1 MSITQ
6 YSVERPVATLM
17 GCLAVVILGVVAL
30 RKLAVDL
37 MPEMEY
43 PTVSVTTLYK
53 GAGPAEIETLI
64 TRPMEQTLSSVRG
77 VDRISSTSTE
87 GSSTVRIQFN
97 WGENLDSAVSDIR
110 DAIQRIRKTLPQQ
123 IEEPSIRHFDVND
136 QPILYLGLSSELD
149 PIALTRLAEQQIA
162 PQLERVD
169 GVARVTLRGSV
180 RREIQINLNR
190 TKLEA
195 LDMGV
200 SEVVDILARENSS
213 QPAGDFQQGP
223 FKLLVRS
230 HGEFTSIQEIED
242 TVIRERNGAVV
253 RIRDVAE
260 VVDGEEERTELSR
273 IDGRP
278 AIMVYIFK
286 QAGANTIEVSDGVH
300 AAVAHLNDTLR
311 EARLKIR
318 IDKSDFIRSA
328 IANVKHSAISGM
340 GLAVLVLI
348 VFLGSFRSTL
358 VVAVSM
364 PLSLLA
370 TFVMIYFKGFTLNI
384 VSFGGLAM
392 GVGMLVDSSIVVL
405 ESIFLKRE
413 QGLDP
418 VTAAIEGTREV
429 TTAVVAGA
437 LSTMIVFI
445 PLIFITGVTGVLLQ
459 QLAWV
464 VCFSNVCVLAF
475 SLTLTPMLTT
485 WWRDR
490 PHAINVSS
498 ETSATATDSPDNS
511 QSSLAGSQFLSLSHS
526 QQSGLWGFAAR
537 ATHAMHSANRTM
549 IGGLESL
556 YARTLRFSLRHAGT
570 AAALLL
576 LTVSASFGII
586 PRIGTEF
593 LPKTDEGDINI
604 DASMEPGIQLG
615 VLDKHAR
622 RIEEAVKGSVPEL
635 STLAVFVGDRPEA
648 GDQWHKSRFRVKLSP
663 RAERER
669 GIEDVRRD
677 LATKVGDLP
686 GMRVRVSAQSSSG
699 MMGMLASGSGGG
711 MVAVQIR
718 GHDLKTSDE
727 LAAAVKTAMQ
737 RVGGLAN
744 VDIARQERRSELA
757 ARVDRTKAS
766 LIGVTVKDISQTLE
780 TTLRGTE
787 ATIYREQGDEFNVL
801 VRLREEDRNRLDD
814 VEQVGIALPS
824 HQVVAMKNFVTFS
837 TGQAPVSINRMDQ
850 QRYNVVTGEADGRDL
865 GHIVSDLKTELAT
878 IPLPDGFSLT
888 ISGDWEE
895 QQRSFKMLTEGLL
908 LAVVLMYMA
917 MAAQFESF
925 RDPMLIMIAVPLG
938 AVGVIVMLLSTGT
951 TLNVQSFIGLIM
963 LAGIVVNNAIVLVD
977 YFNQLRQEEP
987 TLTVDELLVKSG
999 ARRLRPILMTTATT
1013 VLAMIPVALGW
1024 GDGGEL
1030 EAPMARVVI
1039 GGLTSGTIITLIA
1052 VPLLL
1057 KFCTRPKV
1065 PAVAANETST
1075 T

>member
-1 MSITQ
+1 MTLTQ

-17 GCLAVVILGVVAL
+17 ACLAVVILGVVAL

-43 PTVSVTTLYK
+43 PTVSVTTLYN

-97 WGENLDSAVSDIR
+97 WGVNIDSAVSDIR
-110 DAIQRIRKTLPQQ
+110 DAIQRIRKQLPQQ
-123 IEEPSIRHFDVND
+123 IEEPSIRHFDVAD
-136 QPILYLGLSSELD
+136 QPILYLGISSKLD
-149 PIALTRLAEQQIA
+149 PIPLTRLAEQQIA

-213 QPAGDFQQGP
+213 QPAGDLQQGP

-230 HGEFTSIQEIED
+230 HGEFTSLQEIED
-242 TVIRERNGAVV
+242 TVVRERHGAVV

-260 VVDGEEERTELSR
+260 VIDGEEERTELSR

-300 AAVAHLNDTLR
+300 AAVEHLNGTLR
-311 EARLKIR
+311 DAQLKIR

-328 IANVKHSAISGM
+328 IANVKHSALSGM

-490 PHAINVSS
+490 PQAISVAS
-498 ETSATATDSPDNS
+498 EAPAAASDDPDDS
-511 QSSLAGSQFLSLSHS
+511 QSSLAGSRCLSSSS
-526 QQSGLWGFAAR
+526 QQTGVSRLANKT
-537 ATHAMHSANRTM
+537 THAMHSANKAM

-556 YARTLRFSLRHAGT
+556 YARLLRLSLRHAGST
-570 AAALLL
+570 AAVLL
-576 LTVSASFGII
+576 LTVSASFGLI

-593 LPKTDEGDINI
+593 LPKTDEGDLSI

-622 RIEEAVKGSVPEL
+622 RIEEAVQASVPEL

-669 GIEDVRRD
+669 GIDDVRRD
-677 LATKVGDLP
+677 LAAKVGDLP
-686 GMRVRVSAQSSSG
+686 GMKLRVSAQSSSG
-699 MMGMLASGSGGG
+699 MMGMLASGSSGG
-711 MVAVQIR
+711 MVAVQVR

-727 LAAAVKTAMQ
+727 LTAAVKAAMQ

-824 HQVVAMKNFVTFS
+824 RQVVAMKNFVSFS

-865 GHIVSDLKTELAT
+865 GHIVADLKTELAS

-925 RDPMLIMIAVPLG
+925 RDPMLIMISVPLG
-938 AVGVIVMLLSTGT
+938 AVGVVVMLLMTGT

-977 YFNQLRQEEP
+977 YFNQLRHEEP

-1052 VPLLL
+1052 IPLLL
-1057 KFCTRPKV
+1057 KVCTRKTAPV
-1065 PAVAANETST
+1065 VAASEN
-1075 T
+1075 

>member
-1 MSITQ
+1 MTLTQ

-17 GCLAVVILGVVAL
+17 ACLAVVILGVVAL

-43 PTVSVTTLYK
+43 PTVSVTTLYN

-97 WGENLDSAVSDIR
+97 WGVNLDSAVSDIR
-110 DAIQRIRKTLPQQ
+110 DAIQRIRKQLPQQ
-123 IEEPSIRHFDVND
+123 IEEPSIRHFDVAD
-136 QPILYLGLSSELD
+136 QPILYLGISSELD
-149 PIALTRLAEQQIA
+149 PIPLTRLAEQQIA

-169 GVARVTLRGSV
+169 GVARVSLRGSV
-180 RREIQINLNR
+180 RREIQISLNR

-230 HGEFTSIQEIED
+230 HGEFTSLQEIED
-242 TVIRERNGAVV
+242 TVVRERNGAVV

-260 VVDGEEERTELSR
+260 VIDGEEERTELSR

-286 QAGANTIEVSDGVH
+286 QAGANTIEVSNGVH
-300 AAVAHLNDTLR
+300 AAVEHLNGTLR
-311 EARLKIR
+311 DAQLKIR

-328 IANVKHSAISGM
+328 IANVKHSALSGM

-418 VTAAIEGTREV
+418 VTAAVEGTREV

-490 PHAINVSS
+490 PKGAANPS
-498 ETSATATDSPDNS
+498 ETELAAVEDGGNAVPQIAPQRGASGFFQRSTD
-511 QSSLAGSQFLSLSHS
+511 
-526 QQSGLWGFAAR
+526 
-537 ATHAMHSANRTM
+537 AMHSANKAM

-556 YARTLRFSLRHAGT
+556 YARVLRFSLRHAGST
-570 AAALLL
+570 AAVLL
-576 LTVSASFGII
+576 LTVSASFGLI

-593 LPKTDEGDINI
+593 LPKTDEGDLNI

-615 VLDKHAR
+615 VLDTHAR
-622 RIEEAVKGSVPEL
+622 RIEEAVRASVPEL

-677 LATKVGDLP
+677 LATKIGDLP
-686 GMRVRVSAQSSSG
+686 GMKLRVSAQSSSG
-699 MMGMLASGSGGG
+699 MMGMLASGSSGG
-711 MVAVQIR
+711 MVAVQVR
-718 GHDLKTSDE
+718 GHDLKTSGE
-727 LAAAVKTAMQ
+727 LTAAVKTAMQ

-824 HQVVAMKNFVTFS
+824 RQVVAMKNFVSFS

-865 GHIVSDLKTELAT
+865 GHIVADLKTELAS

-895 QQRSFKMLTEGLL
+895 QQRSFGMLTEGLL

-925 RDPMLIMIAVPLG
+925 RDPMLIMISVPLG
-938 AVGVIVMLLSTGT
+938 AVGVVVMLLMTGT

-1052 VPLLL
+1052 IPLLL
-1057 KFCTRPKV
+1057 KACTRKSAV
-1065 PAVAANETST
+1065 PSGVR
-1075 T
+1075 

>member
-136 QPILYLGLSSELD
+136 QPILYLGISSKLD
-149 PIALTRLAEQQIA
+149 PVALTRLAEQQIA

-253 RIRDVAE
+253 RIRDVAD

-311 EARLKIR
+311 DAQLKIR

-464 VCFSNVCVLAF
+464 VCFSNVCVLVF

-490 PHAINVSS
+490 PNTIIVPS
-498 ETSATATDSPDNS
+498 ETSAIASDAPDNS
-511 QSSLAGSQFLSLSHS
+511 VSSLPGSQGLPLPAQS
-526 QQSGLWGFAAR
+526 QQSGLWGLAAR
-537 ATHAMHSANRTM
+537 TTHALHTANKAM
-549 IGGLESL
+549 ICGLESL

-576 LTVSASFGII
+576 LTVSASFGLI

-593 LPKTDEGDINI
+593 LPKTDEGDLSI

-615 VLDKHAR
+615 VLDKHAQ
-622 RIEEAVKGSVPEL
+622 RIEEAVQTSVPEL
-635 STLAVFVGDRPEA
+635 STLAVFVGDRPDS

-677 LATKVGDLP
+677 LASKVGDLP

-699 MMGMLASGSGGG
+699 MMGMLASGSSGG
-711 MVAVQIR
+711 MVAVQVR

-727 LAAAVKTAMQ
+727 LTAAVKTAMQ

-824 HQVVAMKNFVTFS
+824 QQVVAMKNFVSFS

-850 QRYNVVTGEADGRDL
+850 QRYNVVTGEVDGRDL
-865 GHIVSDLKTELAT
+865 GHIVADLKTELAS

-925 RDPMLIMIAVPLG
+925 RDPMLIMISVPLG
-938 AVGVIVMLLSTGT
+938 AVGVIAMLLTTGT

-977 YFNQLRQEEP
+977 YFNQLRHEEP

-999 ARRLRPILMTTATT
+999 SRRLRPILMTTATT

-1052 VPLLL
+1052 IPLLL
-1057 KFCTRPKV
+1057 KFCTLQAV
-1065 PAVAANETST
+1065 PNDATPGT
-1075 T
+1075 